1 MTETKY
7 QITTVKRGTDESH
20 NIDADSSWT
29 IKVTLKGE
37 NLQLGEKERVQEE
50 VKRGKLRS
58 RHATIKNDV
67 KTIRSVPQSL
77 PHLPEAKM

>member
-1 MTETKY
+1 MSKTKY

-37 NLQLGEKERVQEE
+37 NLQLGEKERVQEDHA
-50 VKRGKLRS
+50 RGKLRS

-67 KTIRSVPQSL
+67 KLSHPFHKVSL
-77 PHLPEAKM
+77 TYPRQKM